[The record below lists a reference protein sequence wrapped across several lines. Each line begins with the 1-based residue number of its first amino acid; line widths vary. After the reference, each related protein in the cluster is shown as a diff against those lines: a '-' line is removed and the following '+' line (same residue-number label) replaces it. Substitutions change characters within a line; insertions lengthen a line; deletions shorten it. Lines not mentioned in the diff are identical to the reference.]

1 MFKHLL
7 LFTTVKLSAKRGLN
21 YFHLVQHEICKIFV
35 FLQDIRM
42 SPTEFRLESLLLCYC

>member
-7 LFTTVKLSAKRGLN
+7 LFTTVKLRGLN
-21 YFHLVQHEICKIFV
+21 YFHLIQHEIYKIFV

-42 SPTEFRLESLLLCYC
+42 SPTEFRLESLRLCYC